1 MKLFWLM
8 TKEPL
13 HNDHPC
19 ALVAANTEE
28 QAIRCMTVG
37 SDSLWVS
44 VENIINAG
52 TLHQIPDA
60 GAFYE
65 NCDAI
70 VLRMVGPPIP
80 TMDWDAT

>member
-19 ALVAANTEE
+19 ALVAAETED
-28 QAIRCMTVG
+28 QAKNCMTHG
-37 SDSLWVS
+37 SDSLWCS
-44 VENIINAG
+44 VHMIVPAG
-52 TLHQIPDA
+52 TLTQIPDKEC
-60 GAFYE
+60 FYR

-70 VLRMVGPPIP
+70 VLVMTGPPIP
-80 TMDWDAT
+80 FLWPE